1 MYKGV
6 YLPTARRQLEEAVVY
21 IAEELCSPDAAA
33 SLLDAVDEAVRSL
46 MEMPY
51 RYAIYPTLYTMKR
64 EVRFIPVKNY
74 NVHYVV
80 DGANKTVEIWRVL
93 HQRKRQRRV

>member
-1 MYKGV
+1 MYKVV

-33 SLLDAVDEAVRSL
+33 SLLDAVDEAVKSL
-46 MEMPY
+46 TEMPY
-51 RYAIYPTLYTMKR
+51 RYAIYPTLYAVKR

-74 NVHYVV
+74 NIHYVV
-80 DGANKTVEIWRVL
+80 NEENKTVEIWRVL

>member
-1 MYKGV
+1 MYKVV
-6 YLPTARRQLEEAVVY
+6 YLPTARRQPEEAVVY

-33 SLLDAVDEAVRSL
+33 ALLDAVDEAVRSL
-46 MEMPY
+46 MKMPY
-51 RYAIYPTLYTMKR
+51 RYAIYPTLYTMKH

-80 DGANKTVEIWRVL
+80 DEANKAVEIWRVL

>member
-1 MYKGV
+1 MYKVV

-33 SLLDAVDEAVRSL
+33 ALLDAVDEAVRLL

-51 RYAIYPTLYTMKR
+51 RYAIYPTLYR
-64 EVRFIPVKNY
+64 NEVLFLTQRKLRKIARV
-74 NVHYVV
+74 
-80 DGANKTVEIWRVL
+80 NKTLTFCRLRWG
-93 HQRKRQRRV
+93 

>member
-1 MYKGV
+1 MYKVV

-33 SLLDAVDEAVRSL
+33 ALLDGVDEAVRSL

-64 EVRFIPVKNY
+64 EVRFIPVKKY

-80 DGANKTVEIWRVL
+80 DEANKTVEIWRVL

>member
-1 MYKGV
+1 MYKVV

-21 IAEELCSPDAAA
+21 IAEELSPDAAA
-33 SLLDAVDEAVRSL
+33 ALLDAVDEAVRSL

-74 NVHYVV
+74 NVHCVV
-80 DGANKTVEIWRVL
+80 DEANKTVEIWRVL

>member
-1 MYKGV
+1 MYKVV

-33 SLLDAVDEAVRSL
+33 ALLDAVDEAVRSL

-74 NVHYVV
+74 YVV
-80 DGANKTVEIWRVL
+80 DEANKTVEIWRVL